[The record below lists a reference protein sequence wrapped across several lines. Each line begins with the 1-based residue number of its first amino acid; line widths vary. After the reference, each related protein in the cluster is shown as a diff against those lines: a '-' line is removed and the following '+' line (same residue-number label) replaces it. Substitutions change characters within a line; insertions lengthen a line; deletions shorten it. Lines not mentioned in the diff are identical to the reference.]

1 MITLAKIDS
10 PFGEITVLRNRT
22 TGAVRYDQGGTHQSE
37 ADARGISLI
46 AYIHGIFD
54 LLQQAGCRDV
64 LMIGCGGGTLATL
77 LHGADIQVA
86 IVDIDSWSFRL
97 ARQYFGLPPTVD
109 CHAVDGGAFL
119 AASAHRYDAIVLDA
133 YDDNLI
139 PPQFATA
146 EFLRLAKQRLAPS
159 GVFIANLHLV
169 DDNDPAADRF
179 AALMGDIWA
188 EVRLLDTPGKKNRN
202 ALAMAGDATALQ
214 RPILRVAPSIGA
226 DEIARDLERLVF
238 REWRKGA

>member
-1 MITLAKIDS
+1 MITLAKIAS

-37 ADARGISLI
+37 ADARGISLV

-54 LLQQAGCRDV
+54 LLMQAGCRDV

-77 LHGADIQVA
+77 LHGADVKVA

-119 AASAHRYDAIVLDA
+119 AASPRCYDGIVLDA

-146 EFLRLAKQRLAPS
+146 AFLDLTKQRLAPS
-159 GVFIANLHLV
+159 GVFIANLHLI
-169 DDNDPAADRF
+169 DDSDPAADRF
-179 AALMGDIWA
+179 AARMGDIWSN
-188 EVRLLDTPGKKNRN
+188 VCLLDTPGKKNRN
-202 ALAMAGDATALQ
+202 ALALAGNITALQ
-214 RPILRVAPSIGA
+214 RPVLRVAPSINA
-226 DEIARDLERLVF
+226 EEIAGDLQRLAF
-238 REWRKGA
+238 RAWRKEA